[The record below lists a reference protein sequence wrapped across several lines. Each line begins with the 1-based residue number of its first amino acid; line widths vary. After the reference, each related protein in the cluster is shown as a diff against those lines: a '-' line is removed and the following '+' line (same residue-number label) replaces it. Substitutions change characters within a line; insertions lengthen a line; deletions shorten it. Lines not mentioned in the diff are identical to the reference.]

1 MTDKQFVG
9 LMSPLQR
16 IDATSER
23 TERAVNVLNITSTEI
38 LESSKE
44 ALGELKEQT
53 LILGDIRLLLDDIR
67 ESNNKIAGRGKSKPM
82 KLNLFSGVGIAGFM
96 IAAAAGLAGA
106 SYFLGKMATV
116 SPMQL
121 ATALAISVAFIPI
134 IDAFSRIYRTFR
146 PIASTGFLALSMLNN
161 NLSIVGNAVGM
172 KGLKGTA
179 GKGRSSSASALASS
193 MIAMMGMGVVVMAL
207 SYVLKL
213 VVIPTGVQI
222 MTAGLIG
229 LALQPMAMVF
239 VTLSIAMRKN
249 GFRGNKKG
257 LKNLLMTGAA
267 MLIVTAAIVGIA
279 YALKLMPKQLL
290 EPPAIDWVI
299 STSIM
304 MYMFSLTFGRVLKA
318 TGKATMQDVKE
329 AGIMMV
335 AMAAAIVGIT
345 YALNKMPDT
354 VKDGPPLKWVVTTGI
369 MMLLFSSTFT
379 MLAKTA
385 KKVKT
390 QDALKAG
397 LFMILVAGAFMGIA
411 YAFQYLPD
419 EYKELPSLS
428 WILKVG
434 LALTIIAVPML
445 ILGMIAKS
453 GGGAAALGLGLL
465 AMLLAA
471 GTIVGMAWIFT
482 AMPDNAGE
490 VGANVMDFIMSPVNA
505 LVDVLVRFVNEI
517 GIENLLPL
525 AAGILAVAGAFAAL
539 AAVSVGS
546 SIASVGAAAGNFV
559 SSAIDKLTEVAFD
572 KEVNSGP
579 MGILMTLADNAE
591 KLKTLAEP
599 LKTVG
604 EAFQV
609 LVAPGKV
616 IGKFTKF
623 LEVLSDNTFA
633 KQSKNLEKV
642 ANSLVKIST
651 AANNMSVDA
660 INATNELFK
669 TIMQL
674 SSENADSMETL
685 AEKIVE
691 SVKALN
697 STVDKLDGTVERSGV
712 QNNEFIKRGLEAFK
726 NKTAGSMDQN
736 GAVSQEALA
745 EAMDALRR
753 DLSGVLQVYVVND
766 EL

>member
-16 IDATSER
+16 IDVTSER

-44 ALGELKEQT
+44 ALSELKEQT
-53 LILGDIRLLLDDIR
+53 VILGDIRLLLDDIR
-67 ESNNKIAGRGKSKPM
+67 ESNNKIAGRGKMKPM
-82 KLNLFSGVGIAGFM
+82 KLNIFSGAGVAGFM
-96 IAAAAGLAGA
+96 IAAAAGIAGA
-106 SYFLGKMATV
+106 SFFLSKIAAV

-161 NLSIVGNAVGM
+161 NLSLVGNAVGM

-179 GKGRSSSASALASS
+179 GKGRSSGASALASS
-193 MIAMMGMGVVVMAL
+193 MVAMMGMGVVVMAL

-213 VVIPTGVQI
+213 VVIPTATQI

-229 LALQPMAMVF
+229 FALQPMAMVF

-257 LKNLLMTGAA
+257 LKNLMMTGSA
-267 MLIVTAAIVGIA
+267 MLIVTGAIVGIA
-279 YALKLMPKQLL
+279 YALQLMPKQLL
-290 EPPAIDWVI
+290 EPPAIDWVV
-299 STSIM
+299 STGIM
-304 MYMFSLTFGRVLKA
+304 MFIFSLTFGRVLKA
-318 TGKATMQDVKE
+318 TGKATLDDVIE

-335 AMAAAIVGIT
+335 TMAAAIVAISF
-345 YALNKMPDT
+345 ALNKMPDA
-354 VKDGPPLKWVVTTGI
+354 VKDGPPIKWVLTTGL
-369 MMLLFSSTFT
+369 MLFVFSSTFS

-385 KKVKT
+385 RSIKT
-390 QDALKAG
+390 QDAIKAG
-397 LFMILVAGAFMGIA
+397 VFMVLVAGALVGIT

-419 EYKELPSLS
+419 EYKELPDLG
-428 WILKVG
+428 WILKAG

-525 AAGILAVAGAFAAL
+525 AGGILAIAGAFAAL
-539 AAVSVGS
+539 AAVSLG
-546 SIASVGAAAGNFV
+546 ASVAGVGAAVGNLATSAV
-559 SSAIDKLTEVAFD
+559 DWLSSKISGDDVK
-572 KEVNSGP
+572 SGP

-599 LKTVG
+599 LKSVG

-609 LVAPGKV
+609 LVTPGKV

-633 KQSKNLEKV
+633 NQSKNLEKV
-642 ANSLVKIST
+642 ANSLVKISN
-651 AANNMSVDA
+651 AANNMSVEA

-674 SSENADSMETL
+674 TSENTDSMEDL

-736 GAVSQEALA
+736 GSVSQEALA

-766 EL
+766 EI